1 MPYIYYT
8 WRLTDLRDELKQI
21 EQLEHKE
28 REYVTDL
35 NCVSAPPN
43 DPGGSPLSV

>member
-1 MPYIYYT
+1 MLYSYNS
-8 WRLTDLRDELKQI
+8 WRLTDLKDELKQN
-21 EQLEHKE
+21 ETARAYRE

-43 DPGGSPLSV
+43 DPVVSL